1 MSQVCALGALGYWRD
16 PLNRFDGIV
25 VVIGLL
31 DVGSAW
37 VHVGVNAQ
45 VLRAFRLLRVLKLL
59 RSWPSLQRLFAALQ
73 SLAIE
78 DFFDLILL
86 LGLILFIFALLG
98 AQLFSGQYLPP
109 AFEAPPRTNF
119 DSIGSAMITVFVIAI
134 GEAWDH
140 VWVDTKVA
148 VGSSAALYFVALIIC
163 ANYMLLNLV
172 VALLIGSF
180 EDSKDGAIG
189 ARAQPSGLETGRSP
203 LVHSDGEQGEEGQL
217 LSEINGPPPAEM
229 NRPLGW
235 RGVHGPTGVNGPLG
249 WLGRTRSWMR
259 AWLAAQ
265 AADDRAFWLFEAE
278 HPLRRAAS
286 ALIVCR
292 VESAPLLSFD
302 NAIIMVIVL
311 SSITLCFEDCY
322 LDETSEFAAK
332 LRRVDAL
339 VMAVFVIELLLKALS
354 RVRMDCFGVPLVESE
369 CS

>member
-1 MSQVCALGALGYWRD
+1 MSQVGALGALGYWRD

-37 VHVGVNAQ
+37 VNVGVNAQ

-98 AQLFSGQYLPP
+98 AELFGGQYLPP

-148 VGSSAALYFVALIIC
+148 VGSSSALYFVALIIC

-217 LSEINGPPPAEM
+217 LSEIREIKGPPPAEM
-229 NRPLGW
+229 NGSLSVNEP
-235 RGVHGPTGVNGPLG
+235 VNGPLG
-249 WLGRTRSWMR
+249 CLGRTRSWLR

-354 RVRMDCFGVPLVESE
+354 RVRMDCF
-369 CS
+369 